1 MLCACFIFVIES
13 VAYLN
18 WKLWKTG
25 MCLSSAR
32 HLFSL
37 AYKHSR
43 RGADLPE
50 INCKTRRGN

>member
-1 MLCACFIFVIES
+1 MLCACFIFMIES

-37 AYKHSR
+37 AYKHS
-43 RGADLPE
+43 
-50 INCKTRRGN
+50 